1 MNGPLFTL
9 LNGISSGNVGQVI
22 SSLILIGVILLI
34 CFPLHELGHAVV
46 ATYLGD
52 DTPRL
57 MGRLTLN
64 PFAHL
69 SLLGSALFVLFGFG
83 WATTPV
89 NYSRM
94 RGSYGNNRALVSV
107 AGPLVNLSLA
117 VLSAGV
123 FRLVD
128 SSLSDG
134 TSLMSEVVYLFLV
147 QMVRINLL
155 LMVFNLLPLP
165 GLDGWGI
172 IRGLIPEQIAQTV
185 ERFQQIAWI
194 IIIATPIA
202 GTLISGPVNQLFRV
216 LTGL

>member
-9 LNGISSGNVGQVI
+9 LNAISAGDAGQIIASVM
-22 SSLILIGVILLI
+22 LIAVILLI

-69 SLLGSALFVLFGFG
+69 SLLGSALFMLFGFG

-94 RGSYGNNRALVSV
+94 RGSYNNNRALVSI
-107 AGPLVNLSLA
+107 AGPTVNLALA

-123 FRLVD
+123 FRLERPNLTD
-128 SSLSDG
+128 D
-134 TSLMSEVVYLFLV
+134 TSLMSVALFTFLID
-147 QMVRINLL
+147 MVRINLL

-165 GLDGWGI
+165 GLDGWGV
-172 IRGLIPEQIAQTV
+172 IRGLLPENIAQTV

-194 IIIATPIA
+194 LIIATPFA
-202 GTLISGPVNQLFRV
+202 GTIINGPVSQLFRA